1 MTMSPSQW
9 ALLFLLGV
17 LWGATFFFNGVAVR
31 ELPVLT
37 IVLAR
42 VGLAAL
48 VLLPIVWLARIRFP
62 RTLREWA
69 PFIGMSILNNVIP
82 FAVMLLGQKYITSGL
97 TSVLN
102 ATTPLWAALLAH
114 AFTQDERLRP
124 NTLVGVLLGIGGVAV
139 LMGPELL
146 GGGNTSA
153 FGMACVLL
161 SAVFYGLSALW
172 GRRLRGYPP
181 LLTACCQ
188 MLCSTLLIAPI
199 ALAVD
204 RPWEMGLPSAHVIAA
219 VAGLAVLST
228 ALAYLVFYRIVT
240 ISGPSNAMLV
250 TLINPVCA
258 IALGVMVL
266 GETLLPRHMLGA
278 MVIASAL
285 LVIDGRLLRW
295 AGLGAKPS
303 R

>member
-9 ALLFLLGV
+9 ALLLLLGV

-31 ELPVLT
+31 EVPVLT
-37 IVLAR
+37 IVLVR

-62 RTLREWA
+62 RTLQEWA

-82 FAVMLLGQKYITSGL
+82 FAIMLVGQKYITSGL

-114 AFTQDERLRP
+114 AFTQDDRLKP
-124 NTLVGVLLGIGGVAV
+124 STIVGVLLGIAGVAV

-146 GGGNTSA
+146 GGSNANA

-188 MLCSTLLIAPI
+188 MVCSTILIAPI
-199 ALAVD
+199 TLTVD
-204 RPWEMGLPSAHVIAA
+204 RPWLTSMPSVHVVAA
-219 VAGLAVLST
+219 LVCLAVFST

-240 ISGPSNAMLV
+240 VSGPSNAMLV

-258 IALGVMVL
+258 IGLGAIFL
-266 GETLLPRHMLGA
+266 GETLLQRHMFGA
-278 MVIASAL
+278 LVIASAL
-285 LVIDGRLLRW
+285 LVIDGRLLKWIGWVPAR
-295 AGLGAKPS
+295 
-303 R
+303 